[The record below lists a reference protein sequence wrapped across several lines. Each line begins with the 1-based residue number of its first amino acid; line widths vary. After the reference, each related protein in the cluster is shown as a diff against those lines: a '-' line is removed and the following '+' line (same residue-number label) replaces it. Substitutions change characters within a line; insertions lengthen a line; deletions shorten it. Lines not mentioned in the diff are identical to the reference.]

1 MFVFKLS
8 WLPYMLIIA
17 GIILLADGDEAGIML
32 AIIGAGWLFSKS
44 RAKKTPASGQS
55 AGTQETPVQ
64 TAEAVPSPDT
74 AAQNAPSPEKA
85 PAPAAAFQEEPPK
98 PVPPVQNTPVQS
110 EQSAVPA
117 PKFCPYCGVKLEPG
131 SKFCPSCGK
140 KL

>member
-17 GIILLADGDEAGIML
+17 GIILLADGDAAGIAL
-32 AIIGAGWLFSKS
+32 AIIGAGWLFAKS

-85 PAPAAAFQEEPPK
+85 PAPAAAFKEEPPT
-98 PVPPVQNTPVQS
+98 PDTPVQS
-110 EQSAVPA
+110 EQSAAPA

-131 SKFCPSCGK
+131 SKFCPSCGNR
-140 KL
+140 L